1 MPHTHT
7 TAVTLNRT
15 RWKLGQLGRQNPR
28 VRRQQAYACRVR
40 CREPALVN
48 PKPSPTVGWHCETT
62 WAAIRGPKQNGAE
75 PPAGKKQWS
84 KGQSVKPRLQSWSRL
99 EVLGLATLAVR
110 VQAASRRPH
119 SSPTTIAVECWS
131 LRLWRSDDAVNPATA
146 SSQRYFSHGSSVPNQ
161 RARTS
166 HSMVDTTRLS
176 GRCKVT

>member
-48 PKPSPTVGWHCETT
+48 YPKLSPTVGWHCETT

-75 PPAGKKQWS
+75 PPAGKEQWS

-99 EVLGLATLAVR
+99 FSVKTNRRARATLLFSSRLEPSAR
-110 VQAASRRPH
+110 QATGVPG
-119 SSPTTIAVECWS
+119 V
-131 LRLWRSDDAVNPATA
+131 LRYLSKDLPK
-146 SSQRYFSHGSSVPNQ
+146 SQRSSSK
-161 RARTS
+161 RKSYSFHYTLRTE
-166 HSMVDTTRLS
+166 
-176 GRCKVT
+176 